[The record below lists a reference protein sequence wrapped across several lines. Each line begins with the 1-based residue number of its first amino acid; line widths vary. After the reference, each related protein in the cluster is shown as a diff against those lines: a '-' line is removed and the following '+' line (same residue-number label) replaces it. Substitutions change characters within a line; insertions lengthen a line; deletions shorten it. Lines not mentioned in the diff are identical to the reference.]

1 MLYTFA
7 RHATAKRNIFNLEH
21 PDQKAF

>member
-1 MLYTFA
+1 MLYKFA